1 MGRLVVAAA
10 APIAPVL
17 PAGAGAVLAGGQ
29 GGGGVLMRGSVSSV
43 LINSPRQARA
53 LIQAGAG
60 PRALIIPTR
69 QPMPSIVA
77 AGSRGVPG
85 ISAVVEIS
93 PAMTYTAERVTRID
107 YASGAYKLFTYT
119 AGVLTQLDYV
129 VGAVT
134 TRKTFTYNPDGTL
147 AAITQEML

>member
-29 GGGGVLMRGSVSSV
+29 GVGGVLMRGSVSSV

-85 ISAVVEIS
+85 ADGATSGDFFQINSRFSELQTEQEKAD
-93 PAMTYTAERVTRID
+93 ARANLGLQYID
-107 YASGAYKLFTYT
+107 G
-119 AGVLTQLDYV
+119 G
-129 VGAVT
+129 
-134 TRKTFTYNPDGTL
+134 TFN
-147 AAITQEML
+147 

>member
-10 APIAPVL
+10 APIAPIL

-85 ISAVVEIS
+85 ISAVVETS
-93 PAMTYTAERVTRID
+93 PAFTYTAGRVTRID
-107 YASGAYKLFTYT
+107 YASFIDSETLEEVDRVDERT
-119 AGVLTQLDYV
+119 VLAL
-129 VGAVT
+129 AVHIDD
-134 TRKTFTYNPDGTL
+134 RVRLIDNGFVLPRPTL
-147 AAITQEML
+147 